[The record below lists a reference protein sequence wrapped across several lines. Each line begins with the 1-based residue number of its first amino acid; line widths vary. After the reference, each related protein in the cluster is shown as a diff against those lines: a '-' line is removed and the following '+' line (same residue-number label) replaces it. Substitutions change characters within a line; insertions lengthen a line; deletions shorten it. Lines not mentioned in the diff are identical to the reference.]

1 MFGCQVKD
9 EKLSIGLFF
18 VPSQLS
24 YNWKT
29 YFTNQVSLY
38 LWTMLFCFIH
48 EIGHLTMGLILGL
61 KPEKIEMT
69 PFGFFLELFFLPL
82 SLII

>member
-29 YFTNQVSLY
+29 YFTNQVR
-38 LWTMLFCFIH
+38 TH
-48 EIGHLTMGLILGL
+48 MG
-61 KPEKIEMT
+61 KR
-69 PFGFFLELFFLPL
+69 PFE
-82 SLII
+82 